1 LRCEKEQTEYL
12 AERKSKRETRK
23 TEGEGIA
30 VRDDTQNKRM
40 PVPLWLLKQEPKVEK
55 RNSKN
60 EEFSNLSHV
69 KTRTLKHQRV
79 RHPEE
84 KSKSFSALSVSHAPP
99 RRKVKIV

>member
-84 KSKSFSALSVSHAPP
+84 KSKSFSALSVSHPPP